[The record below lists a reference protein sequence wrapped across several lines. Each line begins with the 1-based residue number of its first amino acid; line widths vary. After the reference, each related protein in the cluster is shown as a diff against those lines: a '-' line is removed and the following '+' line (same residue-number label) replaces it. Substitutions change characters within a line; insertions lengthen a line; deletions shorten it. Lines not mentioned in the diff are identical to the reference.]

1 MKRILVY
8 LSVFLLCFIHLKAEE
23 NELQWSEIATQI
35 MRQQEAIDYCNNLNE
50 GGHNDWR
57 LPNIDELS
65 TKLVKF
71 NFCSKGISSECK
83 VSEINKCLS
92 AEDCAGSKLGIQKDL
107 EKYKCFCIEDM
118 DLIKKIGINFG
129 QVLPFYKL
137 GFKQEDLYNKE
148 RNQIVEF
155 LSPAE
160 IKLEK
165 FGITHDFLQKAKEA
179 KSKSAYF
186 FAFMASFISSS
197 LVSDTSSSEP
207 WGIFSG
213 GIIPYV
219 SFGLVQCVRG
229 KNLCENNNSCEKIK
243 NSTGT
248 CIKAAINNFSC
259 ECKQGFFWN
268 GKECVSPCSTNTCQ
282 SVSHSTSSCISLSA
296 TEYSCEC
303 EKGYFWNGKTC
314 VDPCDKNICSSPSL
328 THSNSSCIPISATE
342 YSCECEKGFAWNGKN
357 CTSALL
363 GTICTGLTKCY
374 NNEKEIPC
382 PKSSKN
388 EFFGQDAQYA
398 KKNKCK
404 PQSFQIKTVSNQN
417 VVIDKNTGLIW
428 QQSIPKEKYKWE
440 DAVDYCKNLTY
451 AGYSDWRLPTPQELL
466 TIVDN
471 SKHDPAINTTYF
483 PNTPSSS
490 FFVQSNGPDTSENA
504 WRVHFSYGD
513 VYDDRF
519 VGHYRYV
526 RCVR

>member
-248 CIKAAINNFSC
+248 CIKAAINDFSC

-268 GKECVSPCSTNTCQ
+268 GKDCVTPCSTNTCQ
-282 SVSHSTSSCISLSA
+282 SVLHSTSSCIPTSA

-303 EKGYFWNGKTC
+303 EKGYFWNSKECVNPCSPNTC
-314 VDPCDKNICSSPSL
+314 QSAL
-328 THSNSSCIPISATE
+328 HSTSSCIPISATE
-342 YSCECEKGFAWNGKN
+342 YSCECEKGFAWNGKH

-363 GTICTGLTKCY
+363 GTICTGQTKCY

-398 KKNKCK
+398 KKKKCK
-404 PQSFQIKTVSNQN
+404 PQSFQIKTISNQN

-428 QQSIPKEKYKWE
+428 QQSIPDKRFHED
-440 DAVDYCKNLTY
+440 DAVNYCENLTY
-451 AGYSDWRLPTPQELL
+451 AGYSDWRLPTPHELL
-466 TIVDN
+466 TIFDN
-471 SKHDPAINTTYF
+471 SKSYPAIDTTYF
-483 PNTPSSS
+483 PNTSGEFLSSHAGEGW
-490 FFVQSNGPDTSENA
+490 FVDFGTGYVENSNRDG
-504 WRVHFSYGD
+504 
-513 VYDDRF
+513 
-519 VGHYRYV
+519 YV